1 MQIFCK
7 EFLRKN
13 SREIKGKVY
22 KRYFTKFVI
31 NLMELK
37 RKFIEKKIEEIC
49 FEKKSSVEEITY
61 FVYAR
66 MHFVVSS

>member
-1 MQIFCK
+1 
-7 EFLRKN
+7 
-13 SREIKGKVY
+13 
-22 KRYFTKFVI
+22 
-31 NLMELK
+31 MELK